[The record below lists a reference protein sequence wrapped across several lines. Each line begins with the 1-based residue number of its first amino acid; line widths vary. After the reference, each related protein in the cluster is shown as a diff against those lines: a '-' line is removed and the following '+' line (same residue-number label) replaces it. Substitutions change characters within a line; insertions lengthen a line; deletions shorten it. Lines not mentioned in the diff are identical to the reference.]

1 MAIREPL
8 GRGGAAA
15 AGIVESHRVAVLTIL
30 MSARPP
36 IDLPPVTGLQVLP
49 DEEHARLALREARVL
64 MAPVVRWLLRHGVHY
79 GPFADVLKGVFVAV
93 AREELSQAQ
102 AKTTDSAISVMSG
115 VHRKDV
121 RAIGADP
128 NALPLPRCV
137 PMAAQLLARW
147 RADARFLDCGGAPK
161 ALPRSGASGSF
172 EALAREISS
181 DVHPRTLLDELLRLG
196 QVALDAEIVRIARP
210 AVRPAPGI
218 EDGAVEFSTSAADHI
233 AAAVHNL
240 TLGGPK
246 FLEQSLAVDGL
257 SSDSA
262 QQLHEAARAA
272 WQGMF
277 ENLVAN
283 AREQIRTSSPAEGD
297 ARVRFGV
304 YYYSEPSSTPADG
317 V

>member
-1 MAIREPL
+1 
-8 GRGGAAA
+8 
-15 AGIVESHRVAVLTIL
+15 

-36 IDLPPVTGLQVLP
+36 LDLPPATGLQVLP

-79 GPFADVLKGVFVAV
+79 GAFAEMLKGVFVAV
-93 AREELSQAQ
+93 AREELTQAQ

-128 NALPLPRCV
+128 GALPLPRCV
-137 PMAAQLLARW
+137 PLAAQLLARW
-147 RADARFLDCGGAPK
+147 RADARFVDVGGEPK
-161 ALPRSGASGSF
+161 ALPRSGAGDSF

-181 DVHPRTLLDELLRLG
+181 DVHPRTLFDELLRLG
-196 QVALDAEIVRIARP
+196 LVALDVDVVRIARP
-210 AVRPAPGI
+210 AARPAPGI
-218 EDGAVEFSTSAADHI
+218 EDGTAEFSTRAADHI

-262 QQLHEAARAA
+262 QRLHEAAQAL
-272 WQGMF
+272 WQRMF
-277 ENLVAN
+277 ETLVSN
-283 AREQIRTSSPAEGD
+283 ARDQVRATPSAEGD

-304 YYYSEPSSTPADG
+304 YYYSEPSATRAEG
-317 V
+317 A